1 MWGCWSLGIV
11 GIYLP
16 KINTFIARVLHLT
29 TIDHLC
35 DENTRLEC
43 EVNSAFVS
51 FKVILHRNNLFS
63 LFTKVDK
70 SVPESVLY
78 KDP

>member
-1 MWGCWSLGIV
+1 M
-11 GIYLP
+11 P
-16 KINTFIARVLHLT
+16 PT
-29 TIDHLC
+29 TIDHLTD
-35 DENTRLEC
+35 DENIRLEC

-51 FKVILHRNNLFS
+51 FKVVLHRSNLFS

-78 KDP
+78 KIPNF